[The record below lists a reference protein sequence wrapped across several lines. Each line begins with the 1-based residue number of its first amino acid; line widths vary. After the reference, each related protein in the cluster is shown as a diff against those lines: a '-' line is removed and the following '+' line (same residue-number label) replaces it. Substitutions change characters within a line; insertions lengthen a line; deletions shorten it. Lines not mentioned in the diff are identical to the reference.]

1 MARKVE
7 LGGIPAYEVLSG
19 QGRQKDSEREL
30 RGSNQHTNQMRE
42 QHKPNVRTS
51 RRSDSTKRS
60 NKER

>member
-19 QGRQKDSEREL
+19 QGKADSEREL

-51 RRSDSTKRS
+51 KKVRF
-60 NKER
+60 N